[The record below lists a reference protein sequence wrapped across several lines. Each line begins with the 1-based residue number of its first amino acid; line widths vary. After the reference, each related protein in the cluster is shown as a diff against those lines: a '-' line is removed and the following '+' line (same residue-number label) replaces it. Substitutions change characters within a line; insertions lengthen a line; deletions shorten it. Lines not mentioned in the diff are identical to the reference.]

1 MEDFQT
7 TDQIEERFFPQ
18 GLSDVTAD
26 TAVCSEN
33 SIF

>member
-7 TDQIEERFFPQ
+7 TDQIEERFFPL

-26 TAVCSEN
+26 TAVCL
-33 SIF
+33 